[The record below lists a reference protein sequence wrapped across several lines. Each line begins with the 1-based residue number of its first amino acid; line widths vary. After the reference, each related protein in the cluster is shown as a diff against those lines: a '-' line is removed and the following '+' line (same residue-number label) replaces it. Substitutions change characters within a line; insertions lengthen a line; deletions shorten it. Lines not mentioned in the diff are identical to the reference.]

1 MTPGRRDDLK
11 KIDAMANAK
20 QLKQKGDEVKEQ
32 RKKAEIRKKLDLR
45 KEEAEVNERQKS
57 LEAGDKIKEE

>member
-11 KIDAMANAK
+11 KIDAMAAVK
-20 QLKQKGDEVKEQ
+20 QLKHKGDEVKELH
-32 RKKAEIRKKLDLR
+32 KKAEIRKKRDLL
-45 KEEAEVNERQKS
+45 KAEAEINETQEK